1 MHLQTTE
8 NSRQH
13 LLLRTDILQK
23 TVVGCPWL
31 LNQCQMH
38 KGTGPSYL
46 LQRHLGHASPLL
58 AIFLLFSPE
67 VWLVSYL
74 FFSFQIWYMRKWMF
88 TSIGQSKHMRVTSF
102 NISRVS
108 AWTELSFTFSG
119 GCRPSLVYLY
129 MISPMR
135 SWTHAFTGSWTL
147 ALAGR
152 TDPQKPFNDYS
163 QLSLR
168 GTPLK
173 PVLSVRLREM
183 SVL

>member
-13 LLLRTDILQK
+13 LLLWTDILQK

-31 LNQCQMH
+31 LNQCKMH

-46 LQRHLGHASPLL
+46 LQRRLGHASPLL
-58 AIFLLFSPE
+58 AIFFSFSLE

-108 AWTELSFTFSG
+108 AWTEAL
-119 GCRPSLVYLY
+119 PSMEVAALHLCICTWLVQ
-129 MISPMR
+129 
-135 SWTHAFTGSWTL
+135 W
-147 ALAGR
+147 
-152 TDPQKPFNDYS
+152 DPEHMHLLDP
-163 QLSLR
+163 
-168 GTPLK
+168 
-173 PVLSVRLREM
+173 EHWH
-183 SVL
+183 